1 MMRTHRESFRVRRY
15 ECDSLGHVNNAVY
28 QHYLEQAT
36 LDSWANAGCDASWF
50 SAHKVHWFLKQA
62 SIEYKHP
69 AVANDVLDVTTWV
82 SDWKDWGIHHE
93 YEFHHQSD
101 GKLIAA
107 AKACWTF
114 VEQATGKPHETPAGI
129 RVLFGETGSEVLR
142 PYRLSA
148 QGLDAS
154 SFHWQH
160 QIRRYEVDSSQSVNP
175 AIYLNW
181 IEEAKFRAAASVNWS
196 IARML
201 AENFVTFQTRQDTEY
216 FQAARYGD
224 EIDIVSC
231 LYDLRKVRGTWLHEF
246 YRQGSRELIARN
258 YSTGAFLDLNGHPA
272 PAPQAMLEALLHG
285 QDGPSLTK

>member
-1 MMRTHRESFRVRRY
+1 MPTHCEIYHVRRN
-15 ECDSLGHVNNAVY
+15 ECDAQRHVNNAVY

-50 SAHKVHWFLKQA
+50 SAHKVGWFLKQA

-69 AVANDVLDVTTWV
+69 AVVNDVLDVTTWLLD
-82 SDWKDWGIHHE
+82 SEDSGIHHE
-93 YEFHHQSD
+93 YEFRRQSD

-107 AKACWTF
+107 ARACWIY
-114 VEQATGKPHETPAGI
+114 VDQATGKPHETPVGI
-129 RVLFGETGSEVLR
+129 RVLFGEPGLEAVK
-142 PYRLSA
+142 PYRLAA
-148 QGLDAS
+148 QALATG

-160 QIRRYEVDSSQSVNP
+160 QIRRYEVDASQSVNP

-181 IEEAKFRAAASVNWS
+181 IEEAKFRAAATVNWP
-196 IARML
+196 IVRML

-224 EIDIVSC
+224 EIDIVSR

-272 PAPQAMLEALLHG
+272 PAPQAMLEALLNG
-285 QDGPSLTK
+285 QDDPSLTK